1 MSNSNEMK
9 YITLFNNIPVDNE
22 DDNTKMFKDN
32 FVDMFITDL
41 ELKKLSP
48 SRYTYYKN
56 LLEKYSKNPETIYK
70 IYKKY
75 NRFKDI
81 KDVEG
86 KYLSQL
92 SFFGEGSR
100 EADQIIRDA
109 DKIMYENSNYSPE
122 QWATAID
129 KLKKKPDSGTVG
141 TAPSQQPPQPPQP
154 QQPQQP
160 LGGYKKRLRGGDGI
174 EGYKESK
181 FRNLLK
187 QDYDFKNITNLNQRI
202 YGDTINTRNKTN
214 TNKMKEFDEYMDK
227 YNDGD
232 INNDD
237 IKYRL
242 AQFENDPENP
252 LKQLEITFDDR
263 LVFIIATFFIR
274 YISLILIQ
282 WSIDINVIKSFE
294 EGFLYYAIVYL
305 SILWFIIFFVNI
317 DSAFQVDYMNFDNI
331 MNSIRSLFYYFY
343 MGTNGITRLFI
354 HTFLICIL
362 LVIPIILNIKKTNE
376 YDDDKKDNILD
387 FEQRKKLMKTLSLFT
402 IYVWILTSIIAT
414 KF

>member
-141 TAPSQQPPQPPQP
+141 TVGTVGTAPSPQP

>member
-1 MSNSNEMK
+1 
-9 YITLFNNIPVDNE
+9 
-22 DDNTKMFKDN
+22 
-32 FVDMFITDL
+32 
-41 ELKKLSP
+41 
-48 SRYTYYKN
+48 
-56 LLEKYSKNPETIYK
+56 
-70 IYKKY
+70 
-75 NRFKDI
+75 
-81 KDVEG
+81 
-86 KYLSQL
+86 
-92 SFFGEGSR
+92 
-100 EADQIIRDA
+100 
-109 DKIMYENSNYSPE
+109 
-122 QWATAID
+122 
-129 KLKKKPDSGTVG
+129 
-141 TAPSQQPPQPPQP
+141 
-154 QQPQQP
+154 
-160 LGGYKKRLRGGDGI
+160 
-174 EGYKESK
+174 
-181 FRNLLK
+181 
-187 QDYDFKNITNLNQRI
+187 
-202 YGDTINTRNKTN
+202 
-214 TNKMKEFDEYMDK
+214 MKEFDEYMDK

-232 INNDD
+232 INNDE

>member
-141 TAPSQQPPQPPQP
+141 TAGTAPSPQP
-154 QQPQQP
+154 QQPQQSS
-160 LGGYKKRLRGGDGI
+160 GGYKKRLRGGDGI

>member
-141 TAPSQQPPQPPQP
+141 TAGTAPSPQP
-154 QQPQQP
+154 QQPQQSS
-160 LGGYKKRLRGGDGI
+160 GGYKKRLRGGDGI

-362 LVIPIILNIKKTNE
+362 LVIPVILNIKKTNE

>member
-1 MSNSNEMK
+1 MSKSNEMK
-9 YITLFNNIPVDNE
+9 YITLFNNIPADND
-22 DDNTKMFKDN
+22 DDNAKMFKDN

-56 LLEKYSKNPETIYK
+56 LLEKYNKNPETIYK

-86 KYLSQL
+86 KYLGQL

-100 EADQIIRDA
+100 EADKIIRDA
-109 DKIMYENSNYSPE
+109 DKIIYENSNYSPE
-122 QWATAID
+122 QWATAIE
-129 KLKKKPDSGTVG
+129 KLKKPDSGQAGQAAQTGQQQATQG
-141 TAPSQQPPQPPQP
+141 TSPTK
-154 QQPQQP
+154 
-160 LGGYKKRLRGGDGI
+160 GGYKKKLRGGEALD
-174 EGYKESK
+174 GYKESK

-202 YGDTINTRNKTN
+202 YGDTINTRNNTN

-232 INNDD
+232 INNDE